1 VGRTGLWTE
10 PSDGFFVQSGG
21 GGDSSPATTP
31 VDIGKSDH
39 EAHVEFA
46 REFVVELVENV
57 PKKR

>member
-1 VGRTGLWTE
+1 MDWTIWWF
-10 PSDGFFVQSGG
+10 FFVQSGG

-31 VDIGKSDH
+31 VAVGKSDH